1 MVNETSK
8 KKTYQKK
15 KKEKE
20 KRKEEALQI
29 SKSKG
34 FKDCKLKSRNLKS
47 ITVFKRRYK
56 TSERNK

>member
-8 KKTYQKK
+8 KKTYQK